1 MYVLDK
7 IIIIGIL
14 FNIYTHF
21 SYWQKEMAE
30 SGAYKDE
37 KSENSRPNENS
48 DHSDIE
54 VT

>member
-1 MYVLDK
+1 
-7 IIIIGIL
+7 
-14 FNIYTHF
+14 
-21 SYWQKEMAE
+21 MAE

-54 VT
+54 VTQFFIIFNNLTNFNAKM